1 MEEGSEG
8 PTVAVKQN
16 VSGSIVVLVVFVVL
30 VLAYALFYRAELA
43 PPGVDL
49 LHSHGDE
56 APPLPPSP
64 EVSEQEFRNLAKGL
78 MPLGVT
84 AVFPPLGED
93 RFKGARIASVAS
105 DGPAGLAGLR
115 PGDFVTR
122 FDEWNTGNPFALV
135 AILNQ
140 VEPDKSYEIV
150 VVRSG
155 EEQTL
160 VVSGITPLP
169 LEEQVR

>member
-1 MEEGSEG
+1 
-8 PTVAVKQN
+8 VAVKQN
-16 VSGSIVVLVVFVVL
+16 VSGSIAVLAVFVV
-30 VLAYALFYRAELA
+30 VVSAYALFYRAELA

-49 LHSHGDE
+49 MHPHEDE
-56 APPLPPSP
+56 PLSLPPSP
-64 EVSEQEFRNLAKGL
+64 EVSEQEFRKLMTGL

-93 RFKGARIASVAS
+93 RHQGARIASVAAG
-105 DGPAGLAGLR
+105 GPGALAGLR
-115 PGDFVTR
+115 PGDFVKR
-122 FDEWNTGNPFALV
+122 FGEWEIGNPFALV
-135 AILNQ
+135 GVLTA
-140 VEPDKSYEIV
+140 VEPDKSYEIL

-160 VVSGITPLP
+160 VVSGLTPLP

>member
-1 MEEGSEG
+1 M
-8 PTVAVKQN
+8 AVKQN
-16 VSGSIVVLVVFVVL
+16 VSGSVVVLVVFLVL
-30 VLAYALFYRAELA
+30 LLAYALFFRAELA

-49 LHSHGDE
+49 IDHGDE
-56 APPLPPSP
+56 EPQLPQSP
-64 EVSEQEFRNLAKGL
+64 EASEEEFRNLATGL

-84 AVFPPLGED
+84 AVFPPLAED
-93 RFKGARIASVAS
+93 RYKGTRIASVGS
-105 DGPAGLAGLR
+105 GTPAGLAGLR
-115 PGDFVTR
+115 AGDLVTR
-122 FDEWNTGNPFALV
+122 FGEWSTGNPFALV
-135 AILNQ
+135 AVLNQ

-150 VVRSG
+150 VVRSR